1 MTIIFAGIKYL
12 SSLFGCVDNYFPTI
26 VAGVISTDAAIV
38 FTVMTVW
45 KLTHSRKVTFLSIII
60 CTVFLGFN
68 PWIIIPYSDTYVLP
82 FLSAV
87 LYFYCSM
94 KDEKKGYASWIG
106 IVIAAS
112 LGIKIKPTVVIALLA
127 IVLAEI
133 FFLRKCQIKEIAA
146 KCLIVAGGTIIVL
159 GLINSL
165 SDAVYDQRNADAQMT
180 WQHYLMMGANEET
193 YGSYF
198 GVDRERSWGIS
209 DPEKRKEMQIEV
221 WRQRISEKGI
231 WGTIKFYMQKLI
243 IANDDGSFAW
253 GWEGNFFGEYRG
265 LHSEFAQKLQSFYY
279 AQDNKMIYNILQSIW
294 VSIQILVCFFAIFFD
309 NRNKRALFIAMT
321 LTGINL
327 FLMIFEVRARYLF
340 IFVPFY
346 ITAAMLGLFYMQEKV
361 KMIKD
366 RKCHLQ

>member
-1 MTIIFAGIKYL
+1 M
-12 SSLFGCVDNYFPTI
+12 
-26 VAGVISTDAAIV
+26 
-38 FTVMTVW
+38 
-45 KLTHSRKVTFLSIII
+45 
-60 CTVFLGFN
+60 
-68 PWIIIPYSDTYVLP
+68 
-82 FLSAV
+82 
-87 LYFYCSM
+87 
-94 KDEKKGYASWIG
+94 
-106 IVIAAS
+106 
-112 LGIKIKPTVVIALLA
+112 IALLA

-165 SDAVYDQRNADAQMT
+165 SDAVYDQRNGDAQMT

-198 GVDRERSWGIS
+198 GVDRERSWGMS

-327 FLMIFEVRARYLF
+327 FLMIFF
-340 IFVPFY
+340 HIY
-346 ITAAMLGLFYMQEKV
+346 IGNIIRGNRNL
-361 KMIKD
+361 
-366 RKCHLQ
+366 

>member
-1 MTIIFAGIKYL
+1 M
-12 SSLFGCVDNYFPTI
+12 
-26 VAGVISTDAAIV
+26 
-38 FTVMTVW
+38 
-45 KLTHSRKVTFLSIII
+45 
-60 CTVFLGFN
+60 
-68 PWIIIPYSDTYVLP
+68 
-82 FLSAV
+82 
-87 LYFYCSM
+87 
-94 KDEKKGYASWIG
+94 
-106 IVIAAS
+106 
-112 LGIKIKPTVVIALLA
+112 
-127 IVLAEI
+127 
-133 FFLRKCQIKEIAA
+133 
-146 KCLIVAGGTIIVL
+146 

-193 YGSYF
+193 HGSYF

-221 WRQRISEKGI
+221 WRQRIREKGI

-294 VSIQILVCFFAIFFD
+294 ISLQILVCFFAMFFD

-327 FLMIFEVRARYLF
+327 FLMIFEVRVRYLF